1 MIINMLSGAGL
12 VLLMY
17 IHSMH
22 CRIVNKVLVLMSI
35 IVLNLNMDTNNNC
48 TTSIIYTT

>member
-1 MIINMLSGAGL
+1 MNMLSSAGL

-35 IVLNLNMDTNNNC
+35 IVLNLKMDTNNNC
-48 TTSIIYTT
+48 TPILYY